1 LTSLFYSPNIMLGG
15 GDPARFIDTM
25 DEPPGITL
33 WVVSP
38 RATAFLLNFS
48 PTFEGLMSP
57 LAFKR

>member
-1 LTSLFYSPNIMLGG
+1 MLGG
-15 GDPARFIDTM
+15 GEPGRFMDTT

>member
-1 LTSLFYSPNIMLGG
+1 MFGG
-15 GDPARFIDTM
+15 GDPALFMDMT

-48 PTFEGLMSP
+48 PTFFRLMSP
-57 LAFKR
+57 LGFKK